1 MDSTKVDNLYKEFLK
16 AGMSKKD
23 AAKQTQERTG
33 YSVVTGK
40 PIKQKQLQFT
50 RGRIVYG
57 QYGIKK

>member
-1 MDSTKVDNLYKEFLK
+1 MPDVKK
-16 AGMSKKD
+16 AYEALVKTGMSEKD
-23 AAKQTQERTG
+23 AAIQVQERTG

-50 RGRIVYG
+50 KGRIVYG